1 MMSPRV
7 PQRYQGARV
16 HPGPTSPGQFRQ
28 RDPEGI
34 TGPIATAP
42 TSLDASCSFVSS
54 SSLFL
59 FVLVCSFERIRVE
72 RMSLCCVVLCCVF
85 CRRTVR
91 FVRVFCQCRVVCP
104 LLLPFF
110 FFCSLLLVLFFSS
123 FFSLASLF
131 SPNEPRHGKKRAIAC
146 RCPSI
151 RAWWVSWL
159 FLLMNRWGR
168 ARDTGNDHE
177 ARQASERH

>member
-59 FVLVCSFERIRVE
+59 FVVVCSFERIRVE

-91 FVRVFCQCRVVCP
+91 FVRASSVSVVLCV
-104 LLLPFF
+104 LFFFRSFSFVLFFLSFF
-110 FFCSLLLVLFFSS
+110 FFFFFTCFPLLTKRTAPWKKTRHCLSVSLDQGLVGFLAFSFNEQVGACARHRQRS
-123 FFSLASLF
+123 RGKAS
-131 SPNEPRHGKKRAIAC
+131 
-146 RCPSI
+146 
-151 RAWWVSWL
+151 V
-159 FLLMNRWGR
+159 
-168 ARDTGNDHE
+168 
-177 ARQASERH
+177 